1 MGPSFPEVSNIADLM
16 EYAEYLDA
24 VETAAQRI
32 AGRGVS
38 SVLTVP
44 SCPGWTTSDLLAHV
58 VNVLRQKLPV
68 MRDRLTVAPAA
79 DSWQRVAP
87 TDPELPS
94 TLLSTAGEVVTLLTQ
109 MGPDVELWSWYERD
123 HSSSFWARRLA
134 HELAIHCA
142 DSELAAGLPPGCDA
156 QLAADGVGELATV
169 FLDRPGR
176 QLTDDGP
183 DALLHLHGTDIPC
196 EWSVELSS
204 TGMSATPGHSTLA
217 QAELRAP
224 VVSLY
229 LWGWGRRHLEGI
241 EVNGDQGLPARLR
254 QLAAKAT

>member
-1 MGPSFPEVSNIADLM
+1 M

-24 VETAAQRI
+24 VEAAAQLI

-38 SVLTVP
+38 LDLTVP
-44 SCPGWTTSDLLAHV
+44 SCPGWTTRDLLAHV

-68 MRDRLTVAPAA
+68 MRGRLTVAPAA
-79 DSWQRVAP
+79 DSWQRAAP
-87 TDPELPS
+87 TDPELPAA
-94 TLLSTAGEVVTLLTQ
+94 LLSTAEEVVTLLRQ
-109 MGPDVELWSWYERD
+109 MGPGVELWSWYERD
-123 HSSSFWARRLA
+123 HSSAFWARRLA
-134 HELAIHCA
+134 HELAIHRV
-142 DSELAAGLPPGCDA
+142 DSDLAVGVPPGCDP

-196 EWSVELSS
+196 EWSVGLTS

-217 QAELRAP
+217 QAELRGP

-229 LWGWGRRHLEGI
+229 LWGWGRRQLGGI
-241 EVNGDQGLPARLR
+241 EVHGDLGLPARLR